1 MISFLTSFPEW
12 QIFAILFFLCI
23 GVLPIGRLLIEGRSY
38 NISYASAYGDIALI
52 LMALIA
58 KEILYQHPAPEWLS
72 SHLYQRVAFWIC
84 VFAGIVSDAVAVK
97 TGRGWGTLM
106 DFYHNIVVVPLLLY
120 MLATAIPLIFT
131 QGTWSDRGYTFL
143 LAGIWIW
150 TFIADALTGR
160 LQQPEYLETHQ
171 ITQV

>member
-12 QIFAILFFLCI
+12 QVFAILFFLFI
-23 GVLPIGRLLIEGRSY
+23 GILPIGRLLIEGRSY

-72 SHLYQRVAFWIC
+72 SHSYQEVTFWIC
-84 VFAGIVSDAVAVK
+84 VCIGVACYVTAVK
-97 TGRGWGTLM
+97 TGHGWGTFM
-106 DFYHNIVVVPLLLY
+106 DFYHDIFIVPLLIY
-120 MLATAIPLIFT
+120 MLITAIPLIFT

-150 TFIADALTGR
+150 TFIADAFTGR
-160 LQQPEYLETHQ
+160 LRQPEYLKTHQ
-171 ITQV
+171 ITQI